1 MGDCADDADRWA
13 ELQGL
18 RQEFRELLR
27 VSSQSYKEYTQED
40 FPNKPLYLIH
50 QNNLMNA
57 GYSMEQ
63 RMKICVTRYF
73 INESAKVGDEIIC
86 PCCNLKF
93 KKKTYQQKFCGVKRK
108 GFSNCKDF
116 FFNFTNPKRYDRAK
130 FFLEGKKV

>member
-27 VSSQSYKEYTQED
+27 SSSQAYKEYTQED
-40 FPNKPLYLIH
+40 FPSKPLYLIH
-50 QNNLMNA
+50 QNNLMNV

-63 RMKICVTRYF
+63 RMKICVIRYF

-93 KKKTYQQKFCGVKRK
+93 KKKGH
-108 GFSNCKDF
+108 SNCKDF
-116 FFNFTNPKRYDRAK
+116 FFNFTNPKRYERVK
-130 FFLEGKKV
+130 FFARG